1 MKCKLSIKNC
11 LHFHIIHQYHKLNGG
26 HSQGKRPC
34 QSLASLSMLA
44 AMGDYWHMPRL
55 CFYVIADSYC
65 SFWVHKAAAW
75 LYWLIMLPYLLVCM
89 WVVVWMLTPQRCQ
102 HISDLILQTINEIKS
117 LLTLKQ
123 PFSPS
128 LFLPPPPPL
137 SLPLGPPV
145 CYHFICSL
153 PPRQAEEVFVEERD
167 SDVPGHEWERV
178 ARLCDFNPKN
188 NKNTKDVSRMR
199 SLFLQLKQTP
209 PVH

>member
-1 MKCKLSIKNC
+1 MSKLSF
-11 LHFHIIHQYHKLNGG
+11 LEHAFSNGWLLA
-26 HSQGKRPC
+26 HAPTVLLC
-34 QSLASLSMLA
+34 QSSLLLFLIDNVAIPTCLRVS
-44 AMGDYWHMPRL
+44 
-55 CFYVIADSYC
+55 SY
-65 SFWVHKAAAW
+65 
-75 LYWLIMLPYLLVCM
+75 
-89 WVVVWMLTPQRCQ
+89 VWMLTPQRYP
-102 HISDLILQTINEIKS
+102 HISALILQIINEIKS

-123 PFSPS
+123 PLSPS
-128 LFLPPPPPL
+128 LFLPLPPFSPSGSSCL
-137 SLPLGPPV
+137 R
-145 CYHFICSL
+145 YHLICSL